1 MFIEIG
7 PNLVGPATIVAYGIT
22 AALTIYAIAIFG
34 KAFRV
39 DL

>member
-22 AALTIYAIAIFG
+22 AALTIYAFAIFG
-34 KAFRV
+34 KAFLG